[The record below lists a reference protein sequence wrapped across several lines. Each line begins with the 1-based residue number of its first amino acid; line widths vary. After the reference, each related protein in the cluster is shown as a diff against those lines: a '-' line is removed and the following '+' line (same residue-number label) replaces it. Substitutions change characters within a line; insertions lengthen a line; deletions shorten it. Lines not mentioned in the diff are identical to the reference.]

1 MNCPQYKK
9 ILDSIRYNPNTRN
22 ELQNIPFL
30 PSRLFK
36 TKNLLSISESKITS
50 VLTSS
55 GTSGQQPSKIFL
67 DKLTVLN
74 QKKVLMKIAH
84 NFLGRKRL
92 PMLIID
98 TKAALKKGRP
108 YSARGGVYWG
118 FQLLVKT
125 QHFLNEDMSINY
137 NNLNLFLESIIK

>member
-1 MNCPQYKK
+1 MDLNQLFNSGPYSLVKSKKRIFFDEYFFQLNKFHYLNCPQYKK

-36 TKNLLSISESKITS
+36 TKNLLSISENKITN

-74 QKKVLMKIAH
+74 QKKSSDE
-84 NFLGRKRL
+84 NC
-92 PMLIID
+92 P
-98 TKAALKKGRP
+98 
-108 YSARGGVYWG
+108 
-118 FQLLVKT
+118 
-125 QHFLNEDMSINY
+125 
-137 NNLNLFLESIIK
+137 